1 MANGEIIIT
10 ILSEGGSGTGD
21 GGGEKKKKEKSPADL
36 MREGLNKV
44 LHPIQ
49 TSVEGLKDAT
59 IDFLGGSSGATAA
72 VGIGAKVIGD
82 ALSTAYSI
90 AMMEHNRYFTLTEDY
105 LGQNK
110 MNAIQTQIG
119 TAKSMLSS
127 IGSGAAAGAAAGAV
141 TGNIGVMAVGAVIG
155 AISSGVKTGIMTRA
169 ERDQKIEQHNMQLNA
184 INAQTEFMASRA
196 SLVNGGRGTEY

>member
-1 MANGEIIIT
+1 MANGEITIT
-10 ILSEGGSGTGD
+10 ILGEGGAGD
-21 GGGEKKKKEKSPADL
+21 GGGGTTNKKEKTPAEL

-44 LHPIQ
+44 LHPLRTAQ
-49 TSVEGLKDAT
+49 EGAKDAV
-59 IDFLGGSSGATAA
+59 IDLLGGSGGATAA
-72 VGIGAKVIGD
+72 VGIGAKVLSD

-90 AMMEHNRYFTLTEDY
+90 AMMELNRYFTLTEDY

-127 IGSGAAAGAAAGAV
+127 VGSGAAIGAAIGTVAGP
-141 TGNIGVMAVGAVIG
+141 GGVAVGAVIG
-155 AISSGVKTGIMTRA
+155 AISSGVKTGILAKT
-169 ERDQKIEQHNMQLNA
+169 ERDQKVEQHNMQLKA
-184 INAQTEFMASRA
+184 INAQTNFMASRA

>member
-1 MANGEIIIT
+1 MANGEITIT
-10 ILSEGGSGTGD
+10 ILGEGGAGD
-21 GGGEKKKKEKSPADL
+21 GGTTGKKEKTPADL

-44 LHPIQ
+44 LHPLRTAQ
-49 TSVEGLKDAT
+49 EGVKDAV
-59 IDFLGGSSGATAA
+59 IDLFGGGSGATAA
-72 VGIGAKVIGD
+72 VGIGAKVLSD

-90 AMMEHNRYFTLTEDY
+90 AMMELNRYFTLTEDY

-127 IGSGAAAGAAAGAV
+127 VGSGAAIGAAIGTVAGP
-141 TGNIGVMAVGAVIG
+141 GGVAVGAVIG
-155 AISSGVKTGIMTRA
+155 AISSGVKTGILAKT
-169 ERDQKIEQHNMQLNA
+169 ERDQKVEQHNMQLNA
-184 INAQTEFMASRA
+184 INAQTNFMASRA